1 MTSPCAQDADGLAR
15 TDRTRTL
22 VGIGPVIEELSVP
35 AKALF
40 CMNDLSNFLGRV
52 INGLFKLVLLI
63 AASVFV
69 ISFLLAALVVVVAV
83 SLWSL
88 ITGRKPAPVVMFT
101 RMREQSQR
109 YTQGVWPGQA
119 RQEPPGDVVDVQATE
134 VVDDASVSKPGS
146 H

>member
-1 MTSPCAQDADGLAR
+1 
-15 TDRTRTL
+15 
-22 VGIGPVIEELSVP
+22 
-35 AKALF
+35 
-40 CMNDLSNFLGRV
+40 MNEISDFLGRV
-52 INGLFKLVLLI
+52 FAGLLKLVLVI

-69 ISFLLAALVVVVAV
+69 VSFLLAALVVVLAV

-119 RQEPPGDVVDVQATE
+119 RQEPAGDVVDIQATE
-134 VVDDASVSKPGS
+134 VADDARVPQPG
-146 H
+146 HR